1 MTAPTTSVRFDPPE
15 QVTTDAVIRVTAE
28 DPETGDRTV
37 WEITNDVVVTCAGR
51 HYVAQVAKYGN
62 GTQVWTI
69 KVVPA

>member
-1 MTAPTTSVRFDPPE
+1 MTAPTSVTRFEAPE
-15 QVTTDAVIRVTAE
+15 RVTTDAVIRVTAE
-28 DPETGDRTV
+28 DTEMGDRSV
-37 WEITNDVVVTCAGR
+37 WEITDDVVVTCAGR